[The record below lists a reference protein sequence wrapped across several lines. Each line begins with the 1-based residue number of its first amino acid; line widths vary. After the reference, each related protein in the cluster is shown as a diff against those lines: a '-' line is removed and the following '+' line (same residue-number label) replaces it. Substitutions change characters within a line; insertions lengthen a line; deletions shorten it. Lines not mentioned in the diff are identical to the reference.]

1 MVVREQVIDYRLI
14 FPRFIQRT
22 SLYKSSLGFEIRP
35 KIFAMYIR
43 AERLQ
48 RRSFTPEP
56 CLQQAY
62 VS

>member
-43 AERLQ
+43 AE
-48 RRSFTPEP
+48 
-56 CLQQAY
+56 
-62 VS
+62 